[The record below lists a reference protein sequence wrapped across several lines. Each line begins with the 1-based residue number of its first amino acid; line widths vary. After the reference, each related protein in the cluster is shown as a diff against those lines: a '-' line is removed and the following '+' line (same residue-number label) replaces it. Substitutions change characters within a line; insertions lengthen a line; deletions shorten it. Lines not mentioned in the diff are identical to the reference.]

1 MTHLIGPE
9 AAAVKGRTVQLFLA
23 VLALTVL
30 WLGLNAWFPWVPT
43 TDDCPQGSAKQLHN
57 AHYQLGEVTIR
68 YRFHPRS
75 AKRSLSRG
83 AIAMATKLL

>member
-30 WLGLNAWFPWVPT
+30 WLGLNTWFPWVPT
-43 TDDCPQGSAKQLHN
+43 TDDCPRGRRSSFIML
-57 AHYQLGEVTIR
+57 TISWVR
-68 YRFHPRS
+68 
-75 AKRSLSRG
+75 
-83 AIAMATKLL
+83 